1 MSDKP
6 TTVNQYIAGFEDD
19 RRDILE
25 SIRRAIKAEI
35 PDASEK
41 ISYGIPTFYLNGNL
55 LHYAAFDKDIG
66 LYATPQ
72 GHAEFADD
80 LSGYKQGK
88 GSVQFPLD
96 EPMPMDLIRR
106 IARFRAEEHRL
117 KKPKKK

>member
-6 TTVNQYIAGFEDD
+6 TSVDQYIAGFDDD

-25 SIRRAIKAEI
+25 SIRRAIKTEI

-55 LHYAAFDKDIG
+55 LHYAAFDKHIG

-88 GSVQFPLD
+88 GSVQFPLH

-106 IARFRAEEHRL
+106 IARFRADEHQH